1 MIEYN
6 EALRLSMQYFGG
18 NELAASTFLNKYALK
33 DPKGKLLETTPDD
46 MHRRLAKEFAR
57 IEAKYPNPL
66 SEEEI
71 YSYLKDFKKLIPQ
84 GSPMAGIGNKSQL
97 LSLSNC
103 VHGESL
109 VYTKEIGLVKMRDV
123 VPGLHVLTHKGRFRK
138 VLRHWSN
145 GLKETYTVVR
155 SFSNKPVAVTTEQ
168 EMGRFCAVTADHRI
182 YTKSGEWE
190 TVENL
195 LGKHNKALM
204 APAITLP
211 GVTEGADLS
220 VVPLGLGRTA
230 LLDETLAWI
239 FGLYFAEGAIK
250 NRNELSPSVY
260 FTLAKNEIAMAERI
274 SAWSEANLGHKA
286 WIQTWD
292 GLNFIQV
299 NVFDKFFGRFMLDNF
314 GSGFNKKRIPEWV
327 FALPENIRASFLDG
341 FMSGDAT
348 NYESLDADYNVF
360 SIANPTLA
368 YELGLLARS
377 VGKKVRF
384 NFQAT
389 GKLIKH
395 RTATVSMSSANEV
408 IKFIKSPVLAE
419 VFDMEVE
426 EDHSFVAGDII
437 CHNCFVIDSP
447 WDSYSGI
454 TYTDSEMVS
463 LMKRRAGVGFDISN
477 LRPLGTFVAN
487 AAGTSTGIGGWMERY
502 SRSTREVCQDGRRGA
517 LMISISCRHP
527 EIETFITIKEDLQ
540 KVTGANV
547 SIRFSDDFMNAVKND
562 EEFMLRWPVEGPEEQ
577 IQIKK
582 MVRAKDIWNKF
593 VKSAW
598 TSAEP
603 GALFWDTATRLTP
616 SDCYADYGFKS
627 ISTNPCFAG
636 DTLIAVADGRNAVSI
651 KQLAEDGKDV
661 PVYSLDPSTGISSI
675 KMARNPRVTGYGK
688 KLVRITLDNG
698 THFDVTP
705 DHKCLL
711 RDGTTVLAKD
721 LKAGDSLPRFK
732 KEQQPVKKGDK
743 NYWLVYAN
751 SRNFED
757 QRIFEHRLI
766 AQFNQPEKWNEV
778 YGNAKEGGWAKTGGL
793 VVHHKDYNG
802 LNNSPDNLEIMTFM
816 EHQKFHAEHDNKGE
830 KNGRCYVNVTNEMI
844 KKHALE
850 LTSAL
855 GRRFSNKEWLEYA
868 GSNNLPQT
876 FSEWRRTGFY
886 NSAAE
891 LAQACAIELNIE
903 YSNVDPRLVKTLQS
917 MLSQGYKA
925 EIVDSE
931 VKVQKTCEICRSNFQ
946 ISHVSR
952 ETAFCS
958 IACSAAYVNSDKK
971 IAEKRIANRNSQAKE
986 QANKN
991 KESQARI
998 FSALKFAL
1006 KREPML
1012 EEWEAECKA
1021 EKIPF
1026 RIGKV
1031 LKHGFKSWN
1040 DVKEAGNAYNHKV
1053 LSVTE
1058 LEGDHTVY
1066 NLTVDDNHTVNIVTL
1081 NEENIVDGV
1090 SVRNC
1095 GEIIL
1100 SGGDSCRLLLV
1111 NSFAF
1116 VKNPFTKEAVF
1127 DFNEFTRVSRIGQ
1140 RLMDDLVDLE
1150 LEAIDKILEKIE
1162 SDPEPNHIKRS
1173 EYETWLRI
1181 KNACT
1186 NGRRTGLGQTA
1197 VGDVLAA
1204 LGMIYGSDDSIGFTE
1219 NLYKTFTLASYKESV
1234 NLAKERGTFPVFSHG
1249 LEKGHEFLEKIWAA
1263 DAELYQEYLKHGR
1276 RNIANTTTPPAGTTS
1291 MMACVDDTKRLF
1303 GTSSGIEPAYLLF
1316 YKRRKKVNP
1325 NDKDVKVDFVD
1336 DLGDKWQEFFV
1347 HHNPFK
1353 LWMELN
1359 GKTEE
1364 NVSESPYYKATANDI
1379 DWVRSVDIQAAA
1391 QKWICHSISKTCN
1404 LPNSTTQELVSDVYL
1419 RAWES
1424 GCKGFTIYRDGSRS
1438 GVLVSADSKTQKTEK
1453 FASTDAPKR
1462 PKDLVCDIHH
1472 CTVQGEKWTMFVG
1485 LLEGKPY
1492 EIMGGLAKYVKIPK
1506 RVTRGKLVKHNG
1518 NINPAR
1524 YDLHYDFED
1533 GPENET
1539 VIQDVGNVFENPTH
1553 AGFTRMVSL
1562 SLRHGAPIQYVV
1574 EQLVKGS
1581 DKESD
1586 LFSVTKAFSRV
1597 LKGYIKDGTKTGLKK
1612 CPDCGSDRMAY
1623 KDGCV
1628 QCLDCGSSKC
1638 S

>member
-97 LSLSNC
+97 LSLS
-103 VHGESL
+103 
-109 VYTKEIGLVKMRDV
+109 
-123 VPGLHVLTHKGRFRK
+123 
-138 VLRHWSN
+138 
-145 GLKETYTVVR
+145 
-155 SFSNKPVAVTTEQ
+155 
-168 EMGRFCAVTADHRI
+168 
-182 YTKSGEWE
+182 
-190 TVENL
+190 
-195 LGKHNKALM
+195 
-204 APAITLP
+204 
-211 GVTEGADLS
+211 
-220 VVPLGLGRTA
+220 
-230 LLDETLAWI
+230 
-239 FGLYFAEGAIK
+239 
-250 NRNELSPSVY
+250 
-260 FTLAKNEIAMAERI
+260 
-274 SAWSEANLGHKA
+274 
-286 WIQTWD
+286 
-292 GLNFIQV
+292 
-299 NVFDKFFGRFMLDNF
+299 
-314 GSGFNKKRIPEWV
+314 
-327 FALPENIRASFLDG
+327 
-341 FMSGDAT
+341 
-348 NYESLDADYNVF
+348 
-360 SIANPTLA
+360 
-368 YELGLLARS
+368 
-377 VGKKVRF
+377 
-384 NFQAT
+384 
-389 GKLIKH
+389 
-395 RTATVSMSSANEV
+395 
-408 IKFIKSPVLAE
+408 
-419 VFDMEVE
+419 
-426 EDHSFVAGDII
+426 
-437 CHNCFVIDSP
+437 NCFVIDSP

-627 ISTNPCFAG
+627 ISTNPC
-636 DTLIAVADGRNAVSI
+636 
-651 KQLAEDGKDV
+651 
-661 PVYSLDPSTGISSI
+661 
-675 KMARNPRVTGYGK
+675 
-688 KLVRITLDNG
+688 
-698 THFDVTP
+698 
-705 DHKCLL
+705 
-711 RDGTTVLAKD
+711 
-721 LKAGDSLPRFK
+721 
-732 KEQQPVKKGDK
+732 
-743 NYWLVYAN
+743 
-751 SRNFED
+751 
-757 QRIFEHRLI
+757 
-766 AQFNQPEKWNEV
+766 
-778 YGNAKEGGWAKTGGL
+778 
-793 VVHHKDYNG
+793 
-802 LNNSPDNLEIMTFM
+802 
-816 EHQKFHAEHDNKGE
+816 
-830 KNGRCYVNVTNEMI
+830 
-844 KKHALE
+844 
-850 LTSAL
+850 
-855 GRRFSNKEWLEYA
+855 
-868 GSNNLPQT
+868 
-876 FSEWRRTGFY
+876 
-886 NSAAE
+886 
-891 LAQACAIELNIE
+891 
-903 YSNVDPRLVKTLQS
+903 
-917 MLSQGYKA
+917 
-925 EIVDSE
+925 
-931 VKVQKTCEICRSNFQ
+931 
-946 ISHVSR
+946 
-952 ETAFCS
+952 
-958 IACSAAYVNSDKK
+958 
-971 IAEKRIANRNSQAKE
+971 
-986 QANKN
+986 
-991 KESQARI
+991 
-998 FSALKFAL
+998 
-1006 KREPML
+1006 
-1012 EEWEAECKA
+1012 
-1021 EKIPF
+1021 
-1026 RIGKV
+1026 
-1031 LKHGFKSWN
+1031 
-1040 DVKEAGNAYNHKV
+1040 
-1053 LSVTE
+1053 
-1058 LEGDHTVY
+1058 
-1066 NLTVDDNHTVNIVTL
+1066 
-1081 NEENIVDGV
+1081 
-1090 SVRNC
+1090 

-1219 NLYKTFTLASYKESV
+1219 NLYKTFTLASYRESV
-1234 NLAKERGTFPVFSHG
+1234 NLAKERGAFPVFSHG

-1263 DAELYQEYLKHGR
+1263 DVELYQEYLKHGR

-1359 GKTEE
+1359 GKSEE

-1438 GVLVSADSKTQKTEK
+1438 GVLVSADSKAQKTEN

-1462 PKDLVCDIHH
+1462 PKELVCDIHH

-1638 S
+1638 G